1 MTRYRAAGGN
11 ATRPQRENIRM
22 RRIAVY
28 RDGNKMAAQIGP
40 DWVEGIGGFGDT
52 VADALR
58 YLASSFADHRYQL
71 RGNAVG
77 VDVAG
82 EFIEAAALPGESP
95 ADVLLRLPGMIEE
108 RGYQESDFPDPDWH
122 RRCMQ

>member
-1 MTRYRAAGGN
+1 MRPPCLGGLV
-11 ATRPQRENIRM
+11 ALPKDMKMPRECVLGLLCENKSM

-40 DWVEGIGGFGDT
+40 DWVEGIAGFGDT

-58 YLASSFADHRYQL
+58 DLAYSFADHRYEL
-71 RGNAVG
+71 RGNSVG

-82 EFIEAAALPGESP
+82 EFIEFAALPGENANS
-95 ADVLLRLPGMIEE
+95 ALLDVNV
-108 RGYQESDFPDPDWH
+108 FANF
-122 RRCMQ
+122 